1 MFLFLSLLISGC
13 AVAASL
19 VAAETNAGVAVFV
32 AEITC
37 LCGFGSD
44 GAVPLISS
52 CSIVRCCLQ
61 QFIFPCLEMLFQ
73 DTPPLCAVSC
83 KALP

>member
-1 MFLFLSLLISGC
+1 MFLFLSLLISYW

-37 LCGFGSD
+37 LCGLWSD
-44 GAVPLISS
+44 GAATLLSACSLI
-52 CSIVRCCLQ
+52 RCCLQ
-61 QFIFPCLEMLFQ
+61 QFIFPCLEMLF
-73 DTPPLCAVSC
+73 
-83 KALP
+83 